1 MPEFGQNNHDIAQFF
16 PEIVNDLR
24 IISVVLSCSGLFVDD
39 KDYSPRDVVNILA
52 SGPPVVLMDESV
64 VEAAFN
70 S

>member
-16 PEIVNDLR
+16 PEIVNHLR
-24 IISVVLSCSGLFVDD
+24 VISVILSRSALFIENR
-39 KDYSPRDVVNILA
+39 DYNPKDVVNILE
-52 SGPPVVLMDESV
+52 SNPSVVLLDESV